1 MTSTAPLPI
10 VSVVM
15 PNYNDSQFLQE
26 AIDAILEQSYR
37 SLELIV
43 VDDGSVDGS
52 FAILEEYAAKD
63 IRVRALRN
71 ERNLGCLPTVNRGLA
86 EARGK
91 YLYLASSND
100 KVLPGFFE
108 KSVQLMEA
116 HPQAG
121 LCWTDPAHFFESYG
135 GIHTRRLRLSLQP
148 TYFSSKDMISLYS
161 DGRITAPLHA
171 TPALLTMQ
179 AFKAAGGYIPEAEW
193 YCDYFCQSVIALRTG
208 MCYIPEPLTAARIL
222 SRSWSGDGM
231 LQKEAQRKVLKAMM
245 DLILSQKFQ
254 DVKEAFIQSEMLSYF
269 GLSLNRAAA
278 EEARYAP
285 FISRR
290 HPLRLLWFTVKR
302 KIRARSSVRFQRFYF
317 RLREILRSWGTAPST
332 PPVSA
337 ANKTP

>member
-1 MTSTAPLPI
+1 
-10 VSVVM
+10 
-15 PNYNDSQFLQE
+15 
-26 AIDAILEQSYR
+26 
-37 SLELIV
+37 
-43 VDDGSVDGS
+43 
-52 FAILEEYAAKD
+52 
-63 IRVRALRN
+63 
-71 ERNLGCLPTVNRGLA
+71 
-86 EARGK
+86 
-91 YLYLASSND
+91 
-100 KVLPGFFE
+100 
-108 KSVQLMEA
+108 
-116 HPQAG
+116 
-121 LCWTDPAHFFESYG
+121 
-135 GIHTRRLRLSLQP
+135 
-148 TYFSSKDMISLYS
+148 MISLYS